1 MKRPPLPAVQTNGIQ
16 PSQSSPSPLMSSKR
30 PPSGFKAPP
39 TPTLNSA
46 SNGIP
51 GVQPRLSQRRKDS
64 QKPGDLSRAR
74 NGKDGISRPTKR
86 GPEKYVKD
94 QEYILAKYRGRPPSL
109 IIHLHPNNFRF
120 ENQNGSFSYNSAMK
134 FVLEHLQKQT
144 IPYEMVDELFH
155 QGVKYYE
162 NCLIVQV
169 KDHRNNQA
177 NSSSQKPESKGSN
190 LPFSVHNYSEW
201 VTPSPYVPFPT
212 QKEPG
217 ETGTPSLE
225 SEHAEASAKD
235 KDKTAEPR
243 TYTVVLFP
251 TQLSLQEEIFIQA
264 NTPDVRPGNRKAQGA
279 NVSRTPASGT
289 TTVPPTPLSAVPQ
302 TPVGNGPAAKKQK
315 MSISGPELHEFESK
329 AIHATSAPLFLEPVD
344 DLAQAHELLDK
355 LTDDLHREKHP
366 APKTRKRTVAEL
378 AEEERIAAQEQAFM
392 LIMDEKAGN
401 SLPPVK
407 PAGNDAAGTVS
418 FEPSFES
425 FNALAQIKLRHEE
438 RLRLA
443 AQQKQ
448 RDEAEGKVRLEM
460 AKQNKA
466 QKEQQERAE
475 KEEKARIVAQS
486 QRRQQVQTQQ
496 MQERERMAQ
505 IRAQQIAS
513 QNAMNQVSNGVQP
526 NGFSHAQLSSPVIR
540 NGTPHSNASPVI
552 GGMMGSQAGGV
563 PMQPTSSGQGGSP
576 PRPPSAAQHGHPPAG
591 GIRMVQQGSRQQHP
605 SRTSTPQMN
614 GTPNMAQAT
623 PHIPHSTP
631 IVNQGT
637 PTSRMSHASPPNMGQ
652 NPNMNMMPNGQM
664 GPNGQRLTQEQLQ
677 IFQHQ
682 QQQHRQREQY
692 FAQQRHLQANGLL
705 NPAQQQ
711 QLALQQQQHRH
722 NEQMMRMQ
730 SAQAAAAQAAAMN
743 NGGQGQPGNMLNG
756 SSPAR
761 PPHQNKPQQNP
772 QQPHPSAQP
781 RPIPHVANPQQQ
793 AYQQQQS
800 QQGMTLNQDQRF
812 RRMAQDNFNA
822 SLSRLATERGMA
834 QNAIPQE
841 VRSRLQSEAVAT
853 TREQYRMLQTNQ
865 QQDARS
871 KQAQYMA
878 MIRQN
883 QMNQMNGMGAGNAGV
898 GPGQM
903 GGAGMQ
909 GAMPNGDGGGGGM
922 NFNNLTR
929 EQQQMMQMMAAQ
941 QQGHGG
947 AGMNGMNGMN
957 GMG

>member
-1 MKRPPLPAVQTNGIQ
+1 M
-16 PSQSSPSPLMSSKR
+16 
-30 PPSGFKAPP
+30 
-39 TPTLNSA
+39 
-46 SNGIP
+46 
-51 GVQPRLSQRRKDS
+51 
-64 QKPGDLSRAR
+64 
-74 NGKDGISRPTKR
+74 
-86 GPEKYVKD
+86 
-94 QEYILAKYRGRPPSL
+94 
-109 IIHLHPNNFRF
+109 
-120 ENQNGSFSYNSAMK
+120 
-134 FVLEHLQKQT
+134 
-144 IPYEMVDELFH
+144 
-155 QGVKYYE
+155 
-162 NCLIVQV
+162 
-169 KDHRNNQA
+169 
-177 NSSSQKPESKGSN
+177 
-190 LPFSVHNYSEW
+190 
-201 VTPSPYVPFPT
+201 
-212 QKEPG
+212 
-217 ETGTPSLE
+217 
-225 SEHAEASAKD
+225 
-235 KDKTAEPR
+235 
-243 TYTVVLFP
+243 
-251 TQLSLQEEIFIQA
+251 
-264 NTPDVRPGNRKAQGA
+264 
-279 NVSRTPASGT
+279 
-289 TTVPPTPLSAVPQ
+289 PQ
-302 TPVGNGPAAKKQK
+302 TPVGSGPAAKKQK

-401 SLPPVK
+401 TLPPGK

-425 FNALAQIKLRHEE
+425 FNALAQIKSRHEE

-443 AQQKQ
+443 AQQRQ
-448 RDEAEGKVRLEM
+448 RDEDEGKLKLEI

-466 QKEQQERAE
+466 QQERAE
-475 KEEKARIVAQS
+475 KEEKARMVAQN
-486 QRRQQVQTQQ
+486 QRRQQLQTQQ
-496 MQERERMAQ
+496 MREQERMAQ
-505 IRAQQIAS
+505 ARAQQIAS

-631 IVNQGT
+631 IMNQGT
-637 PTSRMSHASPPNMGQ
+637 PTSRMSHGSPPNMGQ
-652 NPNMNMMPNGQM
+652 NPNMTMVANGQM
-664 GPNGQRLTQEQLQ
+664 GPNVQRMTQEQLQ

-692 FAQQRHLQANGLL
+692 FAQQRHMQANGLL
-705 NPAQQQ
+705 NPAQQH
-711 QLALQQQQHRH
+711 QLAMQQQQHR
-722 NEQMMRMQ
+722 NEQQMMRIQ

-743 NGGQGQPGNMLNG
+743 NGGQGQPGNMPNG

-761 PPHQNKPQQNP
+761 PQHPNKPPQNP
-772 QQPHPSAQP
+772 QQQQPSAQP
-781 RPIPHVANPQQQ
+781 RPIAHVPNPQQQ

-800 QQGMTLNQDQRF
+800 QQGMVLNQDLRF
-812 RRMAQDNFNA
+812 RRMAQENLNV
-822 SLSRLATERGMA
+822 SLSRLANERGIA
-834 QNAIPQE
+834 QNAIPPE
-841 VRSRLQSEAVAT
+841 VRSRLQNEALAT
-853 TREQYRMLQTNQ
+853 TREQYRMLQNTQ

-878 MIRQN
+878 MVRQS
-883 QMNQMNGMGAGNAGV
+883 QMNQMNGVGPGNAGVV

-903 GGAGMQ
+903 GGGGMQ
-909 GAMPNGDGGGGGM
+909 GAMPNVGGGGM

-941 QQGHGG
+941 QQQGHGG